1 MVRLSRCPACG
12 SSRIGR
18 VRRELKRR
26 RQGRTYKVPQVEFWE
41 CCDCGERAYD
51 REAIRKIQAHSR
63 AFAPTLAGK

>member
-1 MVRLSRCPACG
+1 
-12 SSRIGR
+12 